1 MVVDQRFDSVGV
13 HCHALS
19 MVYII
24 MSNLEYIQKQL
35 SYAEE
40 QLDLADDLASKDT
53 WGKRVDALEAAWQ
66 DEASKHVSKSARESV
81 PQVLTINYQ

>member
-24 MSNLEYIQKQL
+24 MSNLEYIHKQL
-35 SYAEE
+35 CYAEE
-40 QLDLADDLASKDT
+40 QLDLADNLASKDT
-53 WGKRVDALEAAWQ
+53 WGKRVDVLEAAWQ
-66 DEASKHVSKSARESV
+66 DEASKHVSKSTRESV